1 MDEQKPSPRK
11 VKFAPKAPPRKKPH
25 SVAPKTEVEEDDGE
39 AAEAELLLRRFNAHD
54 SGKPLRGQ
62 GGGQGLVVVVVV
74 VVCEE
79 NLGRQGTKVQK
90 KSSVQVAFD
99 QGVVSSTP
107 IRTYGGPKDERSGPS
122 SSTKL
127 RSSDSEKGAFGS
139 QPLAAKEDALVVST
153 DSTDGIPPKMKEYK
167 EPWDYEHTYYP
178 TSLPLRPPC
187 SGDPEIL
194 DEAEFGEAAR
204 NVEYDENAIN
214 PASELGL
221 LDESEKENMFF
232 FQLPPKL
239 PMVKRS
245 ASVKGKARSD
255 SSSSS
260 SSKANSSTGD
270 CNLESLSEGYMGKLL
285 VYKSGKIKLKL
296 GETLYDQKNIDDSS
310 LKMSTDYG
318 FGFGLNMQV
327 SPGSDCIFPQNV
339 AAVNALD
346 RHFCVLGDIEKRAVV
361 TPDLDSL
368 LDTIIDLE

>member
-39 AAEAELLLRRFNAHD
+39 AAEAELLLRRFN
-54 SGKPLRGQ
+54 
-62 GGGQGLVVVVVV
+62 
-74 VVCEE
+74 E

-260 SSKANSSTGD
+260 SSKANSCTGD

-296 GETLYDQKNIDDSS
+296 GEILYD
-310 LKMSTDYG
+310 
-318 FGFGLNMQV
+318 V